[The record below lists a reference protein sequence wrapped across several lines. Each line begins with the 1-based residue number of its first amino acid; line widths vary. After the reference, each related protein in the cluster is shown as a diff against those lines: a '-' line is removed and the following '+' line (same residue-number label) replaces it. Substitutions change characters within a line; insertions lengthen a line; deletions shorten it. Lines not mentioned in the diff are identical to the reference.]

1 MEFRDCWDFVRCVA
15 IFAHDV
21 RKRRIRAM
29 DGEYAPVA
37 DGDCNADKIRTAS

>member
-1 MEFRDCWDFVRCVA
+1 MCSN
-15 IFAHDV
+15 FAHDV

-37 DGDCNADKIRTAS
+37 DGDCNADKSVQRLNDTFHL

>member
-1 MEFRDCWDFVRCVA
+1 MCSNFRTRCE
-15 IFAHDV
+15 
-21 RKRRIRAM
+21 KRRIRAM